1 MTLNDAT
8 FVECSKALAKKLLDT
23 NDKLESQLRYGFV
36 SVTSREPNAKEMKA
50 LADLYKD
57 CRQQQSNQL
66 DSMTAVA
73 SVLLNLDEI
82 MSK

>member
-1 MTLNDAT
+1 DVT
-8 FVECSKALAKKLLDT
+8 FVECSKALAKKLLVSNTD
-23 NDKLESQLRYGFV
+23 LESQLRYGFL
-36 SVTSREPNAKEMKA
+36 SVTSRQPSQPELTA
-50 LADLYKD
+50 LRTLYKN
-57 CRQQQSNQL
+57 CRQQQSNEL